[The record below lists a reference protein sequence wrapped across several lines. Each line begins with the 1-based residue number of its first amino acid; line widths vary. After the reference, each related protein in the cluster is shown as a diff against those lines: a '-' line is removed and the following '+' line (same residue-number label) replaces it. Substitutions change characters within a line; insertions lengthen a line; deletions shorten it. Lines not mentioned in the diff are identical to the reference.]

1 MILQR
6 HNKPRKNAHAH
17 MKGVYWPSKFFY
29 FAVVWDS
36 TNVESSGS
44 DKAAPSLFDVCV
56 PSHSVF

>member
-44 DKAAPSLFDVCV
+44 DKQHPVSLTFAC
-56 PSHSVF
+56 PHTLFF